1 MGELDKLAEE
11 DEVVRGL
18 LARKKAGGVGVGVGS
33 RVKGD
38 SGSVK
43 LSRTSHQSKY

>member
-18 LARKKAGGVGVGVGS
+18 LARKKAGVGVGVGS

>member
-18 LARKKAGGVGVGVGS
+18 LARKKAGGVGVGS